1 MRALGGAKSREWP
14 IFSSQEHHYEEES
27 IQSHDQSCRDD
38 LWAESGEIVKL
49 LQRQNGATPPEFMKS
64 TGWQAYGARGFIS
77 GTLNCRQGFVVT
89 AIVEEG
95 KERRYVIVGAQ

>member
-1 MRALGGAKSREWP
+1 MKKKASKATIKA
-14 IFSSQEHHYEEES
+14 
-27 IQSHDQSCRDD
+27 
-38 LWAESGEIVKL
+38 AETISGPKSGEIVKL